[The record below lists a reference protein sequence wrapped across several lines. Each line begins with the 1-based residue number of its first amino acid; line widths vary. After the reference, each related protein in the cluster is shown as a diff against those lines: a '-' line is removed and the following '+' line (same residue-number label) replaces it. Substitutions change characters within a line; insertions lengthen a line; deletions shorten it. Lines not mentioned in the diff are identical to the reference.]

1 MYEYNNVADPNA
13 VSCYHVVKYVCSFY
27 TTIRVNVHLWKGYVV
42 MTQQP
47 TGQEQKSLVEDLS
60 TLTGRAFRE
69 LDFTKTEL
77 QEKEKLLNQLAAE
90 SMEKIKEL
98 SNINHDLQDKVG
110 FLLDLSAS
118 LNKKNDELTKSNRDL
133 EQQKSH
139 YNKMTEELKEKLDKV
154 LSKERELS
162 IQRDFLAKQV
172 DEKTQD
178 LIKAAKF
185 TVIGELAARLA
196 HDLRN
201 PLSIVKNTMDIM
213 RAKPNMRVEERLQ
226 HFGRFDR
233 AVQRMAHQIDDV
245 LNFVKRSDL
254 TLQVTSILAILDS
267 AIIGIMVPSEVKIS
281 KPLFDMQINCDSR
294 KLEAVFSNLIINAI
308 QAMEDRGELRIRMV
322 DLGSSIQ
329 LEFEDTGLGISAD
342 ILPKIFDPLFTT
354 KQTGT
359 GLGLSI
365 CKSIVEQHGGTIS
378 VRSPPT
384 IFTIRLPKNISP
396 KYETPSTH
404 TT

>member
-1 MYEYNNVADPNA
+1 MSLSKNVM
-13 VSCYHVVKYVCSFY
+13 
-27 TTIRVNVHLWKGYVV
+27 LGL
-42 MTQQP
+42 TQQP
-47 TGQEQKSLVEDLS
+47 VETDKKTLIEDLN
-60 TLTGRAFRE
+60 TLTGRAFKE
-69 LDFTKTEL
+69 LDATKTEL
-77 QEKEKLLNQLAAE
+77 QEKEKLLNQLASE

-98 SNINHDLQDKVG
+98 SKINHDLQDKVG

-118 LNKKNDELTKSNRDL
+118 MNKKNDELVKSNHEL
-133 EQQKSH
+133 EQQKIH
-139 YNKMTEELKEKLDKV
+139 YNKMTVELKEKLDRV
-154 LSKERELS
+154 LAKEQELS
-162 IQRDFLAKQV
+162 MQRDFLAKQV

-178 LIKAAKF
+178 LIKSAKF

-213 RAKPNMRVEERLQ
+213 RVKPNMRVDERLQ
-226 HFGRFDR
+226 HFTRFDR

-254 TLQVTSILAILDS
+254 TLQTTSILATLDS
-267 AIIGIMVPSEVKIS
+267 SIVNVMIPPDIKIF
-281 KPLFDMQINCDSR
+281 KPDFDVQINCDSR
-294 KLEAVFSNLIINAI
+294 KLEAVFSNLIINSI
-308 QAMEDRGELRIRMV
+308 QAMEDKGEIKIRMM

-329 LEFEDTGLGISAD
+329 LEFEDTGPGIPAG
-342 ILPKIFDPLFTT
+342 ILQKIFDPLFTT

-378 VRSPPT
+378 VSSQPT
-384 IFTIRLPKNISP
+384 IFTIRLPKNISQ
-396 KYETPSTH
+396 KYEMRQTNVI
-404 TT
+404 

>member
-1 MYEYNNVADPNA
+1 
-13 VSCYHVVKYVCSFY
+13 
-27 TTIRVNVHLWKGYVV
+27 

-47 TGQEQKSLVEDLS
+47 TESEKKSLVEDLS
-60 TLTGRAFRE
+60 TLTGRAFKE
-69 LDFTKTEL
+69 LDATKTEL
-77 QEKEKLLNQLAAE
+77 QEKEKLLNQLASE

-98 SNINHDLQDKVG
+98 SKINHDLQDKVG

-118 LNKKNDELTKSNRDL
+118 MNKKNDELAKSNRDL
-133 EQQKSH
+133 EQQKFH
-139 YNKMTEELKEKLDKV
+139 YNKMTIELKEKLDRV
-154 LSKERELS
+154 LSEEKELS

-178 LIKAAKF
+178 LIKSAKF

-213 RAKPNMRVEERLQ
+213 RVKPNMKVEERLQ
-226 HFGRFDR
+226 HFTRFDR

-254 TLQVTSILAILDS
+254 TLQPTSILAMLDS
-267 AIIGIMVPSEVKIS
+267 VIVGVMIPPGIKIS
-281 KPLFDMQINCDSR
+281 KPSSDVQINCDSR
-294 KLEAVFSNLIINAI
+294 KLEAVFSNLIINSI
-308 QAMEDRGELRIRMV
+308 QAMEDSGDIKIRMI
-322 DLGSSIQ
+322 DLGSSVQ
-329 LEFEDTGLGISAD
+329 LEFEDTGPGIPSD
-342 ILPKIFDPLFTT
+342 VLPKIFDPLFTT

-378 VRSPPT
+378 VRSQPT
-384 IFTIRLPKNISP
+384 VFTIRLPKNISQ
-396 KYETPSTH
+396 KYEVRSLHAT
-404 TT
+404 

>member
-1 MYEYNNVADPNA
+1 
-13 VSCYHVVKYVCSFY
+13 
-27 TTIRVNVHLWKGYVV
+27 

-47 TGQEQKSLVEDLS
+47 TASEKKSLVEDLGA
-60 TLTGRAFRE
+60 LTGRAFKE
-69 LDFTKTEL
+69 LDATKTEL
-77 QEKEKLLNQLAAE
+77 QEKEKLLNQLASE

-98 SNINHDLQDKVG
+98 SKINHDLQDKVG
-110 FLLDLSAS
+110 FLLDMSAS
-118 LNKKNDELTKSNRDL
+118 MNKKNDELVKSNHEL
-133 EQQKSH
+133 EQQKFH
-139 YNKMTEELKEKLDKV
+139 YNKMTMELKEKLDRV
-154 LSKERELS
+154 LSKEKELS
-162 IQRDFLAKQV
+162 MQRDFLAKQV

-201 PLSIVKNTMDIM
+201 PLSIIKNTMDIM
-213 RAKPNMRVEERLQ
+213 RIKPNMRVEERLQ
-226 HFGRFDR
+226 HFTRFDR

-254 TLQVTSILAILDS
+254 ILQSTSILTVLDS
-267 AIIGIMVPSEVKIS
+267 AIAGVMVPSDVDIS
-281 KPLFDMQINCDSR
+281 KPNSDIQINCDSR
-294 KLEAVFSNLIINAI
+294 KLEAVFSNLIINSI
-308 QAMEDRGELRIRMV
+308 QAINDKGKIKIRVV
-322 DLGSSIQ
+322 DLESSIQ
-329 LEFEDTGLGISAD
+329 LEFEDTGPGISAD

-378 VRSPPT
+378 VRSTPA
-384 IFTIRLPKNISP
+384 IFTIRLPKNIP
-396 KYETPSTH
+396 QKYEIPNS
-404 TT
+404 

>member
-1 MYEYNNVADPNA
+1 
-13 VSCYHVVKYVCSFY
+13 
-27 TTIRVNVHLWKGYVV
+27 

-47 TGQEQKSLVEDLS
+47 TASEKNSLVEDLS
-60 TLTGRAFRE
+60 TLTGRAFKE
-69 LDFTKTEL
+69 LDATKTEL
-77 QEKEKLLNQLAAE
+77 QEKEKLLNQLASE
-90 SMEKIKEL
+90 SMEKIKDL
-98 SNINHDLQDKVG
+98 SKINHDLQDKVG

-118 LNKKNDELTKSNRDL
+118 MNKKNDELVKSNREL
-133 EQQKSH
+133 EQQKFH
-139 YNKMTEELKEKLDKV
+139 YNKMTTELKEKLDKV
-154 LSKERELS
+154 LSKEKELS
-162 IQRDFLAKQV
+162 MQRDFLAKQV

-201 PLSIVKNTMDIM
+201 PLSIIKNTMDIM
-213 RAKPNMRVEERLQ
+213 RVKPNMRVEERLQ
-226 HFGRFDR
+226 HFTRFDR

-254 TLQVTSILAILDS
+254 ILQATSVLATLDS
-267 AIIGIMVPSEVKIS
+267 SIAGVMVPPDVNIS
-281 KPLFDMQINCDSR
+281 KPNLDTQVNCDSR

-308 QAMEDRGELRIRMV
+308 QAMDERGEIKIRMI
-322 DLGSSIQ
+322 DLSSSVQ
-329 LEFEDTGLGISAD
+329 LEFEDTGPGIPTD

-378 VRSPPT
+378 VRSKPT

-396 KYETPSTH
+396 KYEMSSPY

>member
-1 MYEYNNVADPNA
+1 
-13 VSCYHVVKYVCSFY
+13 
-27 TTIRVNVHLWKGYVV
+27 

-47 TGQEQKSLVEDLS
+47 TGPERKSLVEDLS
-60 TLTGRAFRE
+60 TLTGRAFKE

-133 EQQKSH
+133 EQQKFH

-154 LSKERELS
+154 LAKERELS
-162 IQRDFLAKQV
+162 MQRDFLAKQV

-213 RAKPNMRVEERLQ
+213 RVKLNMRVEERLQ
-226 HFGRFDR
+226 HFTRFDR
-233 AVQRMAHQIDDV
+233 AVQRMTHQIDDV

-267 AIIGIMVPSEVKIS
+267 AIVGIMVPPEIKIS
-281 KPLFDMQINCDSR
+281 RPLFDMQINCDSR

-308 QAMEDRGELRIRMV
+308 QAMEDRGELKIRMV

-329 LEFEDTGLGISAD
+329 LEFEDTGLGISHD

-396 KYETPSTH
+396 RYELHPTH

>member
-1 MYEYNNVADPNA
+1 
-13 VSCYHVVKYVCSFY
+13 
-27 TTIRVNVHLWKGYVV
+27 

-47 TGQEQKSLVEDLS
+47 TEPEKKSLVEDLS
-60 TLTGRAFRE
+60 TLTGRAFKE
-69 LDFTKTEL
+69 LDFTRTEL
-77 QEKEKLLNQLAAE
+77 QEKEKLLNHLAAE

-98 SNINHDLQDKVG
+98 SNINHDLQYKVG

-118 LNKKNDELTKSNRDL
+118 LNKKNDELAKSNRDL
-133 EQQKSH
+133 EQQKSQ
-139 YNKMTEELKEKLDKV
+139 YNKMTVELKEKLDRV
-154 LSKERELS
+154 LAKEKELS
-162 IQRDFLAKQV
+162 MQRDFLARQV

-213 RAKPNMRVEERLQ
+213 RVKPNMRIDERLQ
-226 HFGRFDR
+226 HFTRFDR
-233 AVQRMAHQIDDV
+233 AVQRMTHQIDDV

-254 TLQVTSILAILDS
+254 TLQVASILTILDS
-267 AIIGIMVPSEVKIS
+267 AIVGVMIPPGVNIS
-281 KPLFDMQINCDSR
+281 KPAFDIQVNCDSR
-294 KLEAVFSNLIINAI
+294 KLEAVFSNLIINSI
-308 QAMEDRGELRIRMV
+308 QAMEDKGEIKIRMI

-329 LEFEDTGLGISAD
+329 LEFEDTGLGIPAD
-342 ILPKIFDPLFTT
+342 VLPKIFDPLFTT

-378 VRSPPT
+378 VRSNPT
-384 IFTIRLPKNISP
+384 VFTVRMPKNISP
-396 KYETPSTH
+396 KYEMPSTPIM
-404 TT
+404 

>member
-1 MYEYNNVADPNA
+1 MA
-13 VSCYHVVKYVCSFY
+13 
-27 TTIRVNVHLWKGYVV
+27 
-42 MTQQP
+42 QQP
-47 TGQEQKSLVEDLS
+47 TGTEKKSSLMDDLNI
-60 TLTGRAFRE
+60 LTGRAFKE
-69 LDFTKTEL
+69 LDATKIEL
-77 QEKEKLLNQLAAE
+77 QEKEKLLNQLASE

-98 SNINHDLQDKVG
+98 SKINHDLQDKVG

-118 LNKKNDELTKSNRDL
+118 MNKKNDELVKSNHEL
-133 EQQKSH
+133 EQQKFH
-139 YNKMTEELKEKLDKV
+139 YNKMTVELKEKLDKV
-154 LSKERELS
+154 ISKEKELS
-162 IQRDFLAKQV
+162 VQRDFLAKQV

-178 LIKAAKF
+178 LIKSAKF

-213 RAKPNMRVEERLQ
+213 RVKPTMKVEERLQ
-226 HFGRFDR
+226 HFTRFDR

-254 TLQVTSILAILDS
+254 TLQMTSILSTLDS
-267 AIIGIMVPSEVKIS
+267 AIVGVMIPAGVNIT
-281 KPLFDMQINCDSR
+281 KPTSDIQINCDSR
-294 KLEAVFSNLIINAI
+294 KLEAVFSNLVINAI
-308 QAMEDRGELRIRMV
+308 QAMDDNGEIRIRMV
-322 DLGSSIQ
+322 DLGSSVQ
-329 LEFEDTGLGISAD
+329 LEFEDTGPGIPLD

-378 VRSPPT
+378 VRSQPT
-384 IFTIRLPKNISP
+384 TFTIRLPKNLSQ
-396 KYETPSTH
+396 KYEAHSLYAT
-404 TT
+404 

>member
-1 MYEYNNVADPNA
+1 
-13 VSCYHVVKYVCSFY
+13 
-27 TTIRVNVHLWKGYVV
+27 

-47 TGQEQKSLVEDLS
+47 PEPEKKSLVEDLS
-60 TLTGRAFRE
+60 MLTGRAFKE
-69 LDFTKTEL
+69 LDATKTEL
-77 QEKEKLLNQLAAE
+77 LEKEKLLNQLASE

-98 SNINHDLQDKVG
+98 SKINHDLQDKVG

-118 LNKKNDELTKSNRDL
+118 MNKKNDELAKANRDL
-133 EQQKSH
+133 EQQKFH
-139 YNKMTEELKEKLDKV
+139 YNKMTIELKEKLDRV
-154 LSKERELS
+154 LSEEKELS

-178 LIKAAKF
+178 LIKSAKF

-213 RAKPNMRVEERLQ
+213 RVKPNMKVEERLQ
-226 HFGRFDR
+226 HFTRFDR

-254 TLQVTSILAILDS
+254 MLQPTSLLAMLDS
-267 AIIGIMVPSEVKIS
+267 VIVGVMIPPGIKITKPSV
-281 KPLFDMQINCDSR
+281 DAQINCDSR

-308 QAMEDRGELRIRMV
+308 QAMEDSGDVKIRLV
-322 DLGSSIQ
+322 DLGSSVQ
-329 LEFEDTGLGISAD
+329 MEFEDTGPGIPPEV
-342 ILPKIFDPLFTT
+342 LPRIFDPLFTT

-378 VRSPPT
+378 VRSQPT
-384 IFTIRLPKNISP
+384 VFTIRLPKNLSQ
-396 KYETPSTH
+396 KYEMRSLST
-404 TT
+404 T